1 MCGPSGVVPQELFTT
16 RGIKNVFHY
25 APLHYLLFITR
36 AGALFSKVE
45 LAGQGYDVGHFRRT
59 SRRQDELRGF
69 AEYVHLTLNALP
81 PILRAKLTAG
91 FPHFE
96 VGIPAEAIAASEVH
110 LCRYNIA
117 KCRYLRRDGKSGP
130 EESSTNGRYYG
141 EKQLPIAATPAD
153 CATLLDTHYP
163 GTMIEVLIPNRLD
176 LPSDTTLLFFREE
189 DLELARDVLAA
200 AGLAWDCALSDKHHY
215 IARESY
221 GVLVREFLTRSL
233 RDATWKGDGLEFD
246 SV

>member
-1 MCGPSGVVPQELFTT
+1 MSSEPLFAA
-16 RGIKNVFHY
+16 RGIGSVFHY

-36 AGALFSKVE
+36 AGALFSKLE
-45 LAGQGYDVGHFRRT
+45 LAQRGYEVGHFRRT

-130 EESSTNGRYYG
+130 EASSANGRYYNG
-141 EKQLPIAATPAD
+141 KELPIAVTRGD
-153 CATLLDTHYP
+153 CATLLDAHYP

-176 LPSDTTLLFFREE
+176 LPSGTTLLFFREE
-189 DLELARDVLAA
+189 DLELARDLLAA

-215 IARESY
+215 TAKESY
-221 GVLVREFLTRSL
+221 AVLVREFLKRSL
-233 RDATWKGDGLEFD
+233 RDGTWKGNALEFD